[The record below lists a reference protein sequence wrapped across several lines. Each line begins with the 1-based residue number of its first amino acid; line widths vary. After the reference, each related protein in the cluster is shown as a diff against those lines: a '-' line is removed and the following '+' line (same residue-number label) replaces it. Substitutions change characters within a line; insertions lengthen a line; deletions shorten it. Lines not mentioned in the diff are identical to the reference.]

1 MSEDKK
7 LASIEE
13 MMIESFENRP
23 MQAQEAV
30 EEYLENL
37 TEESPSEAN
46 ALKQKLQNKQYLQQF
61 KEAITQTSL
70 VLFLISIKASNDVN
84 EKHEEMVR
92 YVREFLWFAR
102 KDDKD
107 IYNMRMFYLNSLTGE
122 EWAGMEALEEE
133 EDNEPGQK
141 LLGLK
146 VKSYNQILNDF
157 KKQYE
162 ESKIHL
168 K

>member
-1 MSEDKK
+1 M
-7 LASIEE
+7 
-13 MMIESFENRP
+13 
-23 MQAQEAV
+23 
-30 EEYLENL
+30 
-37 TEESPSEAN
+37 
-46 ALKQKLQNKQYLQQF
+46 
-61 KEAITQTSL
+61 
-70 VLFLISIKASNDVN
+70 
-84 EKHEEMVR
+84 
-92 YVREFLWFAR
+92 
-102 KDDKD
+102 
-107 IYNMRMFYLNSLTGE
+107 NSLTGE